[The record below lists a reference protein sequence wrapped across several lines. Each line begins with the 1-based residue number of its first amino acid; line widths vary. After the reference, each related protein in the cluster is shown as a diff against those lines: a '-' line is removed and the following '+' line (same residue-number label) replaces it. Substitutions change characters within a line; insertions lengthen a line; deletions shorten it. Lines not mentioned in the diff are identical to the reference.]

1 MNDPVIR
8 AFRKRV
14 SEDAARIREESAV
27 VRLVADPMSGDPPGR
42 YHGLLSGV
50 EHFERGPEGALRVS
64 GLPLPFSL
72 DFPDD
77 YCSCTDGSLQ
87 LRVARVHAS
96 IAHPNLGPGGSVCL
110 GPRFSPGTRL
120 RPLLEHLHRICS
132 GRVFASDS
140 PWDPHAAEFFRRHP
154 DRVRALRAEPLW
166 QRPVAARVRVAAARR
181 EEGAR

>member
-1 MNDPVIR
+1 MKDHVIR

-14 SEDAARIREESAV
+14 SEDAARIRDESGI
-27 VRLVADPMSGDPPGR
+27 VRLVADPMTGDPPGR

-50 EHFERGPEGALRVS
+50 EHFERGRDGALRVS

-87 LRVARVHAS
+87 LRVASVHGP
-96 IAHPNLGPGGSVCL
+96 IAHPNLGPEGSVCL

-120 RPLLEHLHRICS
+120 RPLLEHLYRICS

-140 PWDPHAAEFFRRHP
+140 PWDPHAASFFRRHP
-154 DRVRALRAEPLW
+154 DRVRALRAESLW
-166 QRPVAARVRVAAARR
+166 ERPVAASVRVAAVPR
-181 EEGAR
+181 EGGAR